1 MVFDA
6 TLDRNTKPFL
16 SVPGAVSFL
25 RESDQTRFSGV
36 LYRANDLDTGDGR
49 FRQTLAWELRA
60 ASSVGLEQGEI
71 IRAGTR
77 RYRVELVQDDG
88 LGLVDVDLSLVR

>member
-1 MVFDA
+1 MTFDP
-6 TLDRNTKPFL
+6 TLARNTLPFL

-25 RESDQTRFSGV
+25 RESDGTHFNGV
-36 LYRANDLDTGDGR
+36 LYRANDVDTGEAR
-49 FRQTLAWELRA
+49 FRQTFAWMLRA
-60 ASSVGLEQGEI
+60 ASSVGLAQGEI

-77 RYRVELVQDDG
+77 RYKVEIVEDDG